1 MDYNSSNSTL
11 ASPTCSHALPLK
23 IALLSMRLII
33 VMTFMLQ
40 VVTAVPFQK
49 LTCLFFFHVSSVWV
63 SSVWVSSVWVSSVWV
78 SSVWVSSVWVSSVW
92 VSSVWVSSVWV
103 LILQKL
109 GVI

>member
-49 LTCLFFFHVSSVWV
+49 LTCLFFFSHFQCMGFQCMGFQCMGFQCMGFQCMGFQCMGFQCMGFQCMGFDSPEVRCY
-63 SSVWVSSVWVSSVWV
+63 
-78 SSVWVSSVWVSSVW
+78 
-92 VSSVWVSSVWV
+92 
-103 LILQKL
+103 LKCCK
-109 GVI
+109 